1 MTPEQY
7 QKVKE
12 IFHAASERQ
21 PGTRTEFIVEA
32 CAGDDLL
39 LREVE
44 SLLDFQSHSENFI
57 ENSAFEVGAKLITG
71 DHEFKGRRVGHYR
84 LIRELGYG
92 GMGAVY
98 LAERADD
105 QFRKQVAIKVVRGG
119 LATEETRRRFL
130 HERQILAGI
139 DHSNIAKLLDGGT
152 TDEGL
157 PYLVMD
163 YVEGVSIN
171 GYCDA
176 HELSTTE
183 RLRLFREVCSAVQ
196 YAHQRLVIHRDIKP
210 ANILVTNDGIP
221 KLLDF
226 GIAKLLDPE
235 LSETAAHT
243 GTEVRLMTPE
253 YASPEQIRG
262 EQITTATDVY
272 SLGVLLYEM
281 LTGRRPYRITSRRPA
296 EIAKAICDQE
306 PEKPSGSIAD
316 FRIRN
321 GESKNNPKSEFP
333 DPKLLRGDLDNIV
346 IKAIQKEP
354 HRRYSSVEQFS
365 EDIRRHLDGLPVIA
379 RADTFAY
386 RSGKFI
392 RRHRFGVAAA
402 ALVLVIFMAGV
413 AGVVWQAR
421 VAARERDQARLEKA
435 KAERVNSFLQEMLSS
450 ADPLKKGSNV
460 KAADLLADAARR
472 AQLDLGNQPAMQAE
486 VLRTIGNTYSG
497 LGLINEGEPL
507 LLRSLEIHRQLFG
520 SGHRE
525 TARTLYD
532 LAQLLRAKGD
542 FDQAE
547 AHFREA
553 LAVQRQLA
561 PKGDIETATT
571 LFYFGAVLFQHGKT
585 EESERANREALEMTR
600 IVAGNDHLMAGLA
613 LNQSGLLREYSGDLN
628 AAEQLYRQALETF
641 RRGGAQSAEKSLV
654 LMNLATNL
662 TSQKKF
668 NEADGAFQ
676 EGLKN
681 SRSLY
686 GEQHPNLAIIST
698 HYARMYF
705 LKGDYGRAE
714 MILRPPLEIMR
725 KSLPAGH
732 PESAQ
737 TLVTLGIVLVR
748 GGRALEGEPYLR
760 EALAIREQALPK
772 GHWTTANVRSMLGE
786 CLLVQ
791 RRYAEAEPLLK
802 QGYDEISAALGQ
814 EHPRTIEAIE
824 RLVSFYESGK
834 QPERA
839 ASYRALL
846 AGNAGGSPA
855 GSGGSRAWLS

>member
-1 MTPEQY
+1 MTREQY
-7 QKVKE
+7 QRVKE

-21 PGTRTEFIVEA
+21 PETRAAFIVEA
-32 CAGDDLL
+32 CAGDDLMV
-39 LREVE
+39 REVE
-44 SLLDFQSHSENFI
+44 SLLDFQSHSEKFI
-57 ENSAFEVGAKLITG
+57 EKSAFEVGARLITA
-71 DHEFKGRRVGHYR
+71 DHDETFKGRRVGQYQ
-84 LIRELGYG
+84 LIRELGIG

-119 LATEETRRRFL
+119 LATEETRRRFR

-152 TDEGL
+152 TEEGL

-171 GYCDA
+171 AYCDA
-176 HELSTTE
+176 HKLSTTE
-183 RLRLFREVCSAVQ
+183 RLRLFREVCSAVH

-210 ANILVTNDGIP
+210 ANILVTNDGTP

-243 GTEVRLMTPE
+243 RTEVRLMTPE

-281 LTGRRPYRITSRRPA
+281 LTGHRPYRIRSRSPA
-296 EIAKAICDQE
+296 EIARVICDQK

-321 GESKNNPKSEFP
+321 AESTNNPKSEFP

-354 HRRYSSVEQFS
+354 QRRYSSVEQFS

-392 RRHRFGVAAA
+392 RRHRYGVSAA
-402 ALVLVIFMAGV
+402 ALVVLIFLAGV
-413 AGVVWQAR
+413 GGIVWQAR
-421 VAARERDQARLEKA
+421 VAARERDQARIEKA

-472 AQLDLGNQPAMQAE
+472 AQLDLVNQPEMQAE

-497 LGLINEGEPL
+497 LGLISEGEPL
-507 LLRSLEIHRQLFG
+507 LLQSLEIHRQRFG
-520 SGHRE
+520 PDHRE
-525 TARTLYD
+525 TAKTLYD

-547 AHFREA
+547 AGFREA
-553 LAVQRQLA
+553 LAIQRKLA
-561 PKGDIETATT
+561 PQGDIETATT
-571 LFYFGAVLFQHGKT
+571 LLYLGVALFQHGKT
-585 EESERANREALEMTR
+585 DESEKLVRESLEMAQQK
-600 IVAGNDHLMAGLA
+600 AGPEHANVGIA
-613 LNQSGLLREYSGDLN
+613 LNQLGLSKEYRGDL
-628 AAEQLYRQALETF
+628 AGAEQLYRQAIDTL
-641 RRGGAQSAEKSLV
+641 RRLGGQRAIESLV

-662 TSQKKF
+662 SSQKKYQA
-668 NEADGAFQ
+668 ADAIFQ
-676 EGLKN
+676 EAIAL
-681 SRSLY
+681 SRVLF
-686 GEQHPNLAIIST
+686 GENHAAVAIIMT
-698 HYARMYF
+698 HHARMYL
-705 LKGDYGRAE
+705 LKREYGRAE
-714 MILRPPLEIMR
+714 EIMRSAVEIQR

-737 TLVTLGIVLVR
+737 ILVTLGIVLVR
-748 GGRALEGEPYLR
+748 GGKALEGEPYLR

-772 GHWTTANVRSMLGE
+772 GHWTTANVKSMLGE
-786 CLLVQ
+786 CLTAQ

-814 EHPRTIEAIE
+814 KHPRTIEAID
-824 RLVSFYESGK
+824 RLASFYENQK

-846 AGNAGGSPA
+846 SKN
-855 GSGGSRAWLS
+855 

>member
-1 MTPEQY
+1 MTREQY
-7 QKVKE
+7 QRVKE
-12 IFHAASERQ
+12 IFHAASERR
-21 PGTRTEFIVEA
+21 PETRSEFIAEV
-32 CAGDDLL
+32 CAGDGLL

-44 SLLDFQSHSENFI
+44 SLLDFQDHSEKFI
-57 ENSAFEVGAKLITG
+57 EKSAFEIGAKLITE
-71 DHEFKGRRVGHYR
+71 DRAETFKGRRVGHYR

-105 QFRKQVAIKVVRGG
+105 QFRKQVAIKIVRGG
-119 LATEETRRRFL
+119 LDSDETRRRFL

-171 GYCDA
+171 AYCDE
-176 HELSTTE
+176 HRLSTTE
-183 RLRLFREVCSAVQ
+183 RLRLFREVCSAVH

-210 ANILVTNDGIP
+210 ANILVTSEGTP

-235 LSETAAHT
+235 LSESAAHT

-281 LTGRRPYRITSRRPA
+281 LTGHRPYRITSRSPA
-296 EIAKAICDQE
+296 EIARAICDQE
-306 PEKPSGSIAD
+306 PQRPSRAISE
-316 FRIRN
+316 FESRN
-321 GESKNNPKSEFP
+321 SESKPRGIAGSQTNSQFAIPNPKS
-333 DPKLLRGDLDNIV
+333 LQGDLDNIV

-354 HRRYSSVEQFS
+354 QRRYSSVEQFS
-365 EDIRRHLDGLPVIA
+365 DDIRRHLDGLPVIA

-392 RRHRFGVAAA
+392 QRHRYGVAAA
-402 ALVLVIFMAGV
+402 TLLVVIFIAGV
-413 AGVVWQAR
+413 IGVVWQAR

-460 KAADLLADAARR
+460 RAADLLADAARR
-472 AQLDLGNQPAMQAE
+472 AQVDLVNQPEMQAE

-497 LGLINEGEPL
+497 LGLINDGEPL

-520 SGHRE
+520 AGHRE
-525 TARTLYD
+525 TAKTLYD
-532 LAQLLRAKGD
+532 LGQLLRAKGD

-547 AHFREA
+547 SRFGEA
-553 LAVQRQLA
+553 LGIQRKLE

-571 LFYFGAVLFQHGKT
+571 LFYLGVVLFQHGRSDD
-585 EESERANREALEMTR
+585 SEKANRESLEMTR
-600 IVAGNDHLMAGLA
+600 SVVGHDHLMAGLA
-613 LNQSGLLREYSGDLN
+613 LSQSGLLREYRGDLEG
-628 AAEQLYRQALETF
+628 AEQFYRQAIETF
-641 RRGGAQSAEKSLV
+641 RRSGVQSAEKSLV

-662 TSQKKF
+662 TSQKKY
-668 NEADGAFQ
+668 NEADGVFQ
-676 EGLKN
+676 EAIEN
-681 SRSLY
+681 ARSLF
-686 GEQHPNLAIIST
+686 GAQHPNVAIVST

-714 MILRPPLEIMR
+714 MILRPALEIMR

-737 TLVTLGIVLVR
+737 TLVTLGITLVR

-760 EALAIREQALPK
+760 EALAIREKALPK

-786 CLLVQ
+786 CLSAQ
-791 RRYAEAEPLLK
+791 RRYPEAESFLT
-802 QGYDEISAALGQ
+802 QGYGELSAALGQ
-814 EHPRTIEAIE
+814 KHPRTIEAIN
-824 RLVSFYESGK
+824 RLVSFYEEKK

-839 ASYRALL
+839 APYRTLL
-846 AGNAGGSPA
+846 SKD
-855 GSGGSRAWLS
+855 